1 IIFTLYFYKNKT
13 PKTNSTLHQQ
23 IDNNK
28 YKFRINLNEFQFNR
42 CDKSYY
48 LFNVCKIENESI
60 NFVKFLI
67 EHGENI
73 NREDKN
79 NYTLLLN
86 ACYCVN
92 KNSFNKRFSRTLGI
106 YINKNVCFGQ
116 TP

>member
-1 IIFTLYFYKNKT
+1 MKITNNNNNNNEIIFTLYFYKNKT

-60 NFVKFLI
+60 VKIFNWAWK
-67 EHGENI
+67 NI
-73 NREDKN
+73 NKE
-79 NYTLLLN
+79 
-86 ACYCVN
+86 N
-92 KNSFNKRFSRTLGI
+92 K
-106 YINKNVCFGQ
+106 
-116 TP
+116 

>member
-1 IIFTLYFYKNKT
+1 MFTPCRHGK
-13 PKTNSTLHQQ
+13 
-23 IDNNK
+23 
-28 YKFRINLNEFQFNR
+28 E
-42 CDKSYY
+42 
-48 LFNVCKIENESI
+48 

-116 TP
+116 TPSTIVYK

>member
-1 IIFTLYFYKNKT
+1 VKITNNNNNNNEIIFTLYFYKNKT

-60 NFVKFLI
+60 VKI
-67 EHGENI
+67 
-73 NREDKN
+73 
-79 NYTLLLN
+79 
-86 ACYCVN
+86 
-92 KNSFNKRFSRTLGI
+92 FN
-106 YINKNVCFGQ
+106 
-116 TP
+116 